1 MTSDPETRRA
11 LTRAANDED
20 FVGQAPVVITVLGD
34 PEVPKRWHLRDPM
47 TAAEHVALQA
57 VEEGLGTCWIG
68 AFDEVGV
75 KRILKVPEKLR
86 VVCLLPV
93 GKPAGKPA
101 GRPRRPLSELFFKD
115 TYGNPYADQSSTSG
129 TKRL

>member
-11 LTRAANDED
+11 LARAANDED

-34 PEVPKRWHLRDPM
+34 PEVSERWHLRDPM

-68 AFDEVGV
+68 AFDEAEV
-75 KRILKVPEKLR
+75 KRILKVPDKLR

-93 GKPAGKPA
+93 GKPAEVPA
-101 GRPRRPLSELFFKD
+101 GKPRRPMTELLFKD